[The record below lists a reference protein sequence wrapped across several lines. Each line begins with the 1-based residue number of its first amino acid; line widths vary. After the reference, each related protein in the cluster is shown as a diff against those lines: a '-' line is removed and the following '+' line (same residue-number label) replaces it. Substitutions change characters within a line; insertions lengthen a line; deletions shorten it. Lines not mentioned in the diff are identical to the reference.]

1 MSYYGMMGGLL
12 HKNMKKK
19 RLYNIRK
26 LVMEK
31 RRMKEEEEM
40 QDLNVC
46 LDDITYNFID
56 NYFTK
61 ENALT
66 NLKQQTNYYSQMNG
80 FEMMSI
86 KKSNS
91 RSLFTPEKLENNEIN
106 KMKTCENTALN
117 FLQNENFETIEHD
130 TKSNN

>member
-1 MSYYGMMGGLL
+1 MSCYGMMGGLL

-66 NLKQQTNYYSQMNG
+66 NLKQQNNYYSQVNG

-117 FLQNENFETIEHD
+117 FLQNENFETIEYD

>member
-66 NLKQQTNYYSQMNG
+66 NLKQQNNYYSQVNG

-117 FLQNENFETIEHD
+117 FLQNENFETIEQD

>member
-1 MSYYGMMGGLL
+1 MSYYGMLGGLH

-66 NLKQQTNYYSQMNG
+66 NLKQQNNYYSHVNG